1 MQLDAYGLAGL
12 THSSTDLA
20 AGAGAPAVPES
31 DREHP
36 AVPGQQGSHAPPDYS
51 IDTPSIASRHPQ
63 YS

>member
-1 MQLDAYGLAGL
+1 MLAR
-12 THSSTDLA
+12 A
-20 AGAGAPAVPES
+20 AAPAVPES

-51 IDTPSIASRHPQ
+51 IDAPPIASRHPQ